1 MARRSRS
8 QWSAQRVKEL
18 RRALA
23 LSQRDFARELGVRQQ
38 TISEWETGAYAP
50 RGASARLLDMV
61 AEHAGVPYGESP
73 AEPISGPDA
82 PSIDDPTAVGA
93 G

>member
-1 MARRSRS
+1 MSRRPRT

-18 RRALA
+18 RRSLA

-38 TISEWETGAYAP
+38 TVSEWETGVYAP

-61 AEHAGVPYGESP
+61 AEHGGIPYGE
-73 AEPISGPDA
+73 ASGETG
-82 PSIDDPTAVGA
+82 SGEGGGA